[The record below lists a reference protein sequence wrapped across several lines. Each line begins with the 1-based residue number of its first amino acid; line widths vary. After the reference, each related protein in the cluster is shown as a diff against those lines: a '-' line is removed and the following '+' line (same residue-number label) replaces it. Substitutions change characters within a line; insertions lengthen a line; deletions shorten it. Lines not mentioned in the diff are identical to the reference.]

1 VASPAI
7 TATLAPPFRN
17 AGTIDNGTS
26 SHASTLWAAWRWLA
40 PHLIDDVRGDLLL
53 ALSEGRIGPRDLP
66 TAIAKYKK
74 QNNAKFSKYV
84 PVVGGFMHSLDQQV
98 YDDGSTRLIDTVTR
112 GLWD

>member
-1 VASPAI
+1 M
-7 TATLAPPFRN
+7 
-17 AGTIDNGTS
+17 
-26 SHASTLWAAWRWLA
+26 
-40 PHLIDDVRGDLLL
+40 RGDLLL